1 MVVRVREFAR
11 DIFGWMGD
19 IRRAV
24 GGAFGE
30 LKRMI
35 AELER
40 ETRAERPAKIDHK
53 AIEARQAAVPDD
65 LRIYAIGDVHGRADL
80 LKRLM
85 LNIREDAGDLE
96 EGKRA
101 VLVFLGDYVDRGF
114 QSKEVID
121 YLLSEE
127 LEGFETIFLKGN
139 HEAAFLEFMSD
150 PAFGPQWAKFGG
162 SETLTSYGIR
172 PPRAHTAASDWNEA
186 CQRLNEV
193 LPVSHRSFLQTLAPS
208 VVIGDYAFVHAGMRP
223 GRPIEEQTEDDLLWI
238 RDSFLNDKTEF
249 EQVVVHGH
257 TPIPAPHRDH
267 RRIGVDTGAYLSGK
281 LTAARLDGTSVDFIS
296 T

>member
-1 MVVRVREFAR
+1 
-11 DIFGWMGD
+11 MGD

-53 AIEARQAAVPDD
+53 AIEARQASVPAD
-65 LRIYAIGDVHGRADL
+65 LRVYAIGDVHGRADL

-85 LNIREDAGDLE
+85 LSIREDASDLE
-96 EGKRA
+96 EGRRA

-127 LEGFETIFLKGN
+127 LDAFEVVFLKGN

-172 PPRAHTAASDWNEA
+172 PPRAQTAAADWSEA
-186 CQRLNEV
+186 CRRLNEA
-193 LPVSHRSFLQTLAPS
+193 LPTSHRGFLQTLAPS

-238 RDSFLNDKTEF
+238 RDSFLNDKSEF

-281 LTAARLDGTSVDFIS
+281 LTAVRLDGTSVDFIS